1 MQEWTTMIRHMP
13 KVLLHRDP
21 VVADQIDRI
30 TLERCSIQS
39 IYRDISPFQVVLS
52 DVETD
57 VSTPK

>member
-1 MQEWTTMIRHMP
+1 MIRHMP